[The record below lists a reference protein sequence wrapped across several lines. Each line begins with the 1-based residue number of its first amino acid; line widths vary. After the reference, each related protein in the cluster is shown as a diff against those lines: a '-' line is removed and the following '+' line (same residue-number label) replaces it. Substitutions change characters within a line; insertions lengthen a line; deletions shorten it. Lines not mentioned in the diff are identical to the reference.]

1 MLYYPPQEQPKLAFT
16 ANAFVHCLQE
26 YGESLFQLVKKHGK
40 LYVCERALCEHPEV
54 DTTSL
59 TADWLKVLLNHWFDI
74 LDPPHREEY
83 DEMASLVCLDSF
95 YPDNVIVVVDKLR
108 EYSRLNRTYA
118 NDELITTEQL
128 YNLIME
134 AHDVK

>member
-26 YGESLFQLVKKHGK
+26 YGEGLFRLVKKYGK

-59 TADWLKVLLNHWFDI
+59 TADWLQILLNHWFEI
-74 LDPPHREEY
+74 LDPPHRDEY
-83 DEMASLVCLDSF
+83 DEMASLVCLDSL

-118 NDELITTEQL
+118 NDELITTETVGMMIREI
-128 YNLIME
+128 YNE
-134 AHDVK
+134 V